1 MVFLIHT
8 ELQCTVNH
16 TSDSWICL
24 IILLGHSVQHRAVTL
39 HLNIC
44 VKSGFIHYIIYWKD
58 TSLSSARDA
67 EILQKSRSH
76 LKLVHTR
83 RVTQSK
89 FNTENSQI
97 LGVTIHNLVIMA
109 TWCPGFVNLYS
120 MQLGTI
126 VSSFRCCKLLC
137 GQFFFMMLQSASMKR
152 KKICVKVNA
161 LLIGVK
167 ANVNCLWLLR

>member
-1 MVFLIHT
+1 V
-8 ELQCTVNH
+8 
-16 TSDSWICL
+16 DSFI
-24 IILLGHSVQHRAVTL
+24 TL
-39 HLNIC
+39 FTGKIPL
-44 VKSGFIHYIIYWKD
+44 
-58 TSLSSARDA
+58 SLSASDA

-167 ANVNCLWLLR
+167 ANVNCLWLLRWLTENCLLVPHPYLTIQGYW